1 MAESKCFFDEF
12 FGAAKEVLE
21 AAKKPQIKKG
31 MQRKLQ
37 SAYDDAENKKI
48 DEENKIEQERL
59 KFKDYDINVVVQSQ
73 RTVEMLNLM
82 QEKIKKEYLF
92 LFGEEMK

>member
-1 MAESKCFFDEF
+1 MAEGKCFFDDF

-48 DEENKIEQERL
+48 DEESKIEQERL
-59 KFKDYDINVVVQSQ
+59 RFKDYDVMVVLQSQ
-73 RTVEMLNLM
+73 RMIELLNLM
-82 QEKIKKEYLF
+82 QEKIRKEYLF

>member
-1 MAESKCFFDEF
+1 MAEQECFFDDF
-12 FGAAKEVLE
+12 FGAAKQVLE

-48 DEENKIEQERL
+48 DEESKIEQERL
-59 KFKDYDINVVVQSQ
+59 KFKEYDVMVVLQSQ
-73 RTVEMLNLM
+73 RTIEMLNLM
-82 QEKIKKEYLF
+82 QEKIRKEYLF